1 MVDKDG
7 KKVDIMNDLI
17 KLEVQMGAYIQQIE
31 LLLDDVRRL
40 DGQYV
45 TCFQEINPELPK
57 VVKDQRK
64 QRALQ
69 TKANNSKALKR
80 PPNVLSKTTMHTRS
94 KTSLGMGEEQKDMTI
109 YQMISL
115 SCKYKKRIQ
124 GMLKDL
130 KDINKRRKIL
140 EDDNSEMRKEVF
152 KIKQIKLYKPVRGD
166 VVDEMFAGFLNKA
179 KIAIDVQRIS
189 ASNYMFGT
197 KKILAKIINGN
208 LVIRVGGGYMNAEE
222 FIEQY
227 GKIEMMKIMKIE
239 ENKNILEGIQSI
251 ADSKGGIPT
260 SRQSMRPSTQMGM
273 TMGIDIKEKMR
284 QTLLN
289 VKTYESH
296 KTMDTQIGA
305 SLQKSL
311 TQSKNKNKNSIDMT
325 NELKSALTGLKAQ
338 YKKPSLMINTEEDKL
353 GISRKS

>member
-1 MVDKDG
+1 
-7 KKVDIMNDLI
+7 
-17 KLEVQMGAYIQQIE
+17 
-31 LLLDDVRRL
+31 
-40 DGQYV
+40 
-45 TCFQEINPELPK
+45 
-57 VVKDQRK
+57 
-64 QRALQ
+64 
-69 TKANNSKALKR
+69 
-80 PPNVLSKTTMHTRS
+80 
-94 KTSLGMGEEQKDMTI
+94 
-109 YQMISL
+109 
-115 SCKYKKRIQ
+115 
-124 GMLKDL
+124 MLKDL

-251 ADSKGGIPT
+251 ADSKSGIPT

-284 QTLLN
+284 
-289 VKTYESH
+289 
-296 KTMDTQIGA
+296 
-305 SLQKSL
+305 
-311 TQSKNKNKNSIDMT
+311 
-325 NELKSALTGLKAQ
+325 
-338 YKKPSLMINTEEDKL
+338 
-353 GISRKS
+353 